1 MYKGPQNP
9 ILMIKAPILVGLGL
23 DAPQCAVALVL
34 AANGFEL
41 HEQEKADKE
50 EQEAATKIQA
60 V

>member
-1 MYKGPQNP
+1 
-9 ILMIKAPILVGLGL
+9 MIKAPILVGLGL
-23 DAPQCAVALVL
+23 GAPQCAVALVL